1 MAVLSTWCRY
11 QMETFSAL
19 LVFCAGNSPITGEFP
34 AQGPVTR
41 SFNVFFDLHLNQRLS
56 KQWRRRRFE
65 TQTKVPMNQFDQ
77 CDTVINQSGI
87 HIFDSNFYP
96 IHPIIRNEVSY
107 IDKGWT
113 SWCWWTL
120 DIQSNCEIGRR
131 FDPCNK
137 DQHMIIIPRS
147 MTKRQSWSPV
157 RGWTDRGGLNLDCWF
172 IRLDCPC
179 DSHGREW
186 HWPSRM

>member
-1 MAVLSTWCRY
+1 MAAALSTWWRY
-11 QMETFSAL
+11 RMETFSAL
-19 LVFCAGNSPITGEFP
+19 LVFCAGNSPVTGEFP
-34 AQGPVTR
+34 AQRPVTR
-41 SFNVFFDLHLNQRLS
+41 SFGVFFDLHLNQQLS
-56 KQWRRRRFE
+56 KQWRRRWFE
-65 TQTKVPMNQFDQ
+65 TQTKVPMSQFDQ
-77 CDTVINQSGI
+77 FVTQWQTVVAFTYFTKIITHS
-87 HIFDSNFYP
+87 SNY
-96 IHPIIRNEVSY
+96 RKVDY

-120 DIQSNCEIGRR
+120 DIQSNCEIGRH

-157 RGWTDRGGLNLDCWF
+157 RGWTDRDGLNLDCWF